1 MYTEF
6 GGGLLET
13 YALQVV
19 GSERRCIHAIQY
31 VYKTIVSFSQ
41 TCHSNKAR
49 VAEQCQAI
57 QRMQLRKECP
67 QDGCQQ
73 VLRSYRLHTHTQT
86 ALLETLL
93 TCAAP
98 L

>member
-31 VYKTIVSFSQ
+31 VYQTIVSFSQ

-49 VAEQCQAI
+49 VAERRQATQHMQCEHMTTSAG
-57 QRMQLRKECP
+57 KGEWK
-67 QDGCQQ
+67 
-73 VLRSYRLHTHTQT
+73 
-86 ALLETLL
+86 L
-93 TCAAP
+93 TN
-98 L
+98 

>member
-1 MYTEF
+1 MNL

-49 VAEQCQAI
+49 VAEAWSKQCQAI
-57 QRMQLRKECP
+57 QRTQLRKECP
-67 QDGCQQ
+67 KIND
-73 VLRSYRLHTHTQT
+73 SKS
-86 ALLETLL
+86 
-93 TCAAP
+93 
-98 L
+98 

>member
-1 MYTEF
+1 MNL

-13 YALQVV
+13 YVLQVV

-49 VAEQCQAI
+49 VAEHGVMA
-57 QRMQLRKECP
+57 
-67 QDGCQQ
+67 DVGG
-73 VLRSYRLHTHTQT
+73 YW
-86 ALLETLL
+86 
-93 TCAAP
+93 
-98 L
+98 

>member
-1 MYTEF
+1 MNL

-49 VAEQCQAI
+49 VAELGVQHMQCEH
-57 QRMQLRKECP
+57 MTTSVGKGEWK
-67 QDGCQQ
+67 
-73 VLRSYRLHTHTQT
+73 
-86 ALLETLL
+86 L
-93 TCAAP
+93 TN
-98 L
+98 